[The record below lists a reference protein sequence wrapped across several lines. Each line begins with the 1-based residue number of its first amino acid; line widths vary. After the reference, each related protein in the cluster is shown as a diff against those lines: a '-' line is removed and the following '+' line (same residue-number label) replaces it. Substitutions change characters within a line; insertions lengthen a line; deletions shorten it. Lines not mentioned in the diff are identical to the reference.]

1 MNTPGLVTLA
11 NEFVTLSPLALSE
24 AQSYLEIGQDAVIW
38 RYLTPEPF
46 QNADDAE
53 RWIAAMLARAQTAG
67 DVPFSIYDN
76 ASGRLAGSSSYL
88 DVRPEHG
95 GLEIGFTWYGTAFQ
109 RSYVN
114 TAAKLALFAE
124 AFERLQA
131 NRVQLQTD
139 ERNEASQRAI
149 ERLGATREG
158 VLRKHKQYPD
168 GYVRNSVMYSVI
180 ADEWPVVKQR
190 LQGFLY
196 QRR

>member
-1 MNTPGLVTLA
+1 M
-11 NEFVTLSPLALSE
+11 
-24 AQSYLEIGQDAVIW
+24 
-38 RYLTPEPF
+38 LT
-46 QNADDAE
+46 
-53 RWIAAMLARAQTAG
+53 RAKTAG

-88 DVRPEHG
+88 EIRSEHG

-109 RSYVN
+109 RTYVN
-114 TAAKLALFAE
+114 TAAKLALFE
-124 AFERLQA
+124 QAFERLQA

-158 VLRKHKQYPD
+158 VLRQHKRYPD

-180 ADEWPVVKQR
+180 ADEWPALKQR
-190 LQGFLY
+190 LVGFLNE
-196 QRR
+196 RR

>member
-1 MNTPGLVTLA
+1 MKAPGVETLG
-11 NEFVTLSPLALSE
+11 NDFVTLKPLALSE
-24 AQSYLEIGQDAVIW
+24 ARSYLVIGRDAAIW
-38 RYLTPEPF
+38 RYLAPEPF
-46 QNADDAE
+46 QDVGDTE

-88 DVRPEHG
+88 EVRPEHG

-109 RSYVN
+109 RTYVN
-114 TAAKLALFAE
+114 TAAKLALFE
-124 AFERLQA
+124 QAFEQLQA

-158 VLRKHKQYPD
+158 VLRQHKRYPD

-180 ADEWPVVKQR
+180 ADEWPAVKQR
-190 LQGFLY
+190 LVGFLNE
-196 QRR
+196 RR